1 MQKHANL
8 LFLFR
13 QLLGRELAARYRTTI
28 LGVLWLVLQPLL
40 MLCVYTLV
48 FSGVFKARWSGAE
61 STADFALMLFA
72 GLVPFTLLSEVL
84 ITAPNII
91 AGQPNFV
98 KKVVFP
104 LPILSVVKVAAAL
117 TTAAIGLSILL
128 IAQVWQSGGL
138 SVWALASPLI
148 LLEMM
153 PMLLAIAWSLS
164 ALGVYL
170 RDIGQF
176 VGILSSMLLFLSPIF
191 FPAKAMPEA
200 VKGIIDLNP
209 LVTPIEQ
216 LRRVTVQN
224 MPPDLSAL
232 LPHFTLSVIF
242 ALVSYALFRRLSRG
256 FSDVL

>member
-1 MQKHANL
+1 MQKHANI

-13 QLLGRELAARYRTTI
+13 QLLGRELAARYRTTT

-40 MLCVYTLV
+40 MLCVYTFV
-48 FSGVFKARWSGAE
+48 FSGVFKARWSGAD
-61 STADFALMLFA
+61 STGDFALMLFA
-72 GLVPFTLLSEVL
+72 GLVPFALLSEVL
-84 ITAPNII
+84 ITAPSII

-104 LPILSVVKVAAAL
+104 LPVLSIVKVAAAL
-117 TTAAIGLSILL
+117 TTAGIGLVILL
-128 IAQVWQSGGL
+128 VAQFWQSSL
-138 SVWALASPLI
+138 PSVWALTAPLI
-148 LLEMM
+148 LLEMI

-176 VGILSSMLLFLSPIF
+176 VGIFSSMLLFLSPIF
-191 FPAKAMPEA
+191 FPVHAMPEA
-200 VKGIIDLNP
+200 ARGLVYFNP

-216 LRRVTVQN
+216 LRAVTVQN
-224 MPPDLSAL
+224 SAPDMGAL
-232 LPHFTLSVIF
+232 LPHFLLSVV
-242 ALVSYALFRRLSRG
+242 AAMLAYALFRRLSRG

>member
-1 MQKHANL
+1 M
-8 LFLFR
+8 LFLFH
-13 QLLGRELAARYRTTI
+13 QLLERELAARYRTTT
-28 LGVLWLVLQPLL
+28 LGFLWLVLQPVL

-48 FSGVFKARWSGAE
+48 FSGIFKARWAGAD
-61 STADFALMLFA
+61 STGDFALMLFA

-84 ITAPNII
+84 VTAPGII
-91 AGQPNFV
+91 SGQPNFV

-104 LPILSVVKVAAAL
+104 LPLLSAVKVAAAL
-117 TTAAIGLSILL
+117 TTAGIGLVILL
-128 IAQVWQSGGL
+128 VAQTLQSGVP
-138 SVWALASPLI
+138 SVWVLAAPLI
-148 LLEMM
+148 LLEMT

-191 FPAKAMPEA
+191 FPAAAMPDA
-200 VKGIIDLNP
+200 VKGVVYINP

-216 LRRVTVQN
+216 LRAVTVQN
-224 MPPDLSAL
+224 SPPDLAVL
-232 LPHFTLSVIF
+232 LPHFLLSVVA
-242 ALVSYALFRRLSRG
+242 ALASYALFRRLSRG

>member
-8 LFLFR
+8 FFLFR
-13 QLLGRELAARYRTTI
+13 QLLGRELAARYRTTT

-40 MLCVYTLV
+40 MLGVYTLI
-48 FSGVFKARWSGAE
+48 FSGIFKARWAGAE

-72 GLVPFTLLSEVL
+72 GLIPFTLLSEVL
-84 ITAPNII
+84 VTAPGII

-104 LPILSVVKVAAAL
+104 LPVLSVVKVAAAL
-117 TTAAIGLSILL
+117 TTAGIGLLILL
-128 IAQVWQSGGL
+128 IAQVWQAGMP
-138 SVWALASPLI
+138 SVWALAAPLI
-148 LLEMM
+148 LLEMV
-153 PMLLAIAWSLS
+153 PMLLAVAWSLS

-191 FPAKAMPEA
+191 FPAKAMPES
-200 VKGIIDLNP
+200 VRGLIYFNP

-216 LRRVTVQN
+216 LRAVTVQN
-224 MPPDLSAL
+224 MPPDLMAL
-232 LPHFTLSVIF
+232 VPHFTLSVIA
-242 ALVSYALFRRLSRG
+242 ALISYALFRRLSRG

>member
-13 QLLGRELAARYRTTI
+13 QLLGRELAARYRTTT
-28 LGVLWLVLQPLL
+28 LGVLWLVLQPVL

-48 FSGVFKARWSGAE
+48 FSGVFKARWAGAE
-61 STADFALMLFA
+61 STGDFALMLFA

-84 ITAPNII
+84 VTAPGII

-104 LPILSVVKVAAAL
+104 LPVLSMVKVAAAL
-117 TTAAIGLSILL
+117 TTAGIGLLILL
-128 IAQVWQSGGL
+128 VAQTWQSGL
-138 SVWALASPLI
+138 PSPWALTAPLI
-148 LLEMM
+148 LLEMA

-176 VGILSSMLLFLSPIF
+176 VGILSSVLLFLSPIF
-191 FPAKAMPEA
+191 FPASAMPQA
-200 VKGIIDLNP
+200 VRGLIYLNP

-216 LRRVTVQN
+216 LRAVTVQN
-224 MPPDLSAL
+224 SPPDLAVL
-232 LPHFTLSVIF
+232 LPHFALSIVL
-242 ALVSYALFRRLSRG
+242 ALASYALFRRLSRG

>member
-1 MQKHANL
+1 M
-8 LFLFR
+8 FLFR
-13 QLLGRELAARYRTTI
+13 QLLGRELATRYRTTT

-40 MLCVYTLV
+40 MLSVYTLV
-48 FSGVFKARWSGAE
+48 FSGVFKARWAGAD

-72 GLVPFTLLSEVL
+72 GLVPFSLLSETL

-104 LPILSVVKVAAAL
+104 LPMLSIVKVAAAL
-117 TTAAIGLSILL
+117 TTAGIGLAILL
-128 IAQVWQSGGL
+128 VAQVWQSGL
-138 SVWALASPLI
+138 PSVWAMTAPFI
-148 LLEMM
+148 ILEMT

-170 RDIGQF
+170 RDISQF

-200 VKGIIDLNP
+200 VKGIIHLNP

-216 LRRVTVQN
+216 LRLVTIQN
-224 MPPDLSAL
+224 SPPDLTAL
-232 LPHFTLSVIF
+232 LPHFTLSVIA
-242 ALVSYALFRRLSRG
+242 ALLSYALFRRLSRG